1 MDYGKPE
8 KDREKIFFENLRELL
23 KLYGFR
29 NFIGRVMDS
38 CGTYGQPY
46 IPGSFDK
53 TAFKCGQMSIGMMLK
68 SWISAVD
75 PNALPLIEKEFLN
88 ELKEEER
95 KRQETEE

>member
-1 MDYGKPE
+1 MDYGQPE

-23 KLYGFR
+23 KLYEFR
-29 NFIGRVMDS
+29 NFLFRIIDS

-46 IPGSFDK
+46 VPGSFDK
-53 TAFKCGQMSIGMMLK
+53 TAFNCGQKSIGMMLRL
-68 SWISAVD
+68 WINRAD
-75 PNALPLIEKEFLN
+75 PNALQLMEREFFN